1 MESPAATSSESPL
14 PPEPPDPNLDMVFP
28 MVCPV
33 PLVPPDRPPVL
44 RLKLTPYPRRGP
56 SFMDLNPR
64 PPPEPP
70 DPPDRA
76 TLSQSKT
83 FTIITI
89 EQLCP
94 HLELALVDPKN
105 LLVILVSHSRWALSC
120 EVVNLF
126 VSTILK
132 LRTLD
137 VFVVSSDGLRL
148 TRAGSSFISL
158 PCSILSI
165 IHVSPPP
172 PSRLFKLGF
181 KQYPEDPCH
190 QPPQTYF
197 PSQQVVNLVSDVG
210 GNPLRHPYLNHGFMN
225 LASDVGGNPLRRSAL
240 SHLFVNLVSDVGGN
254 PLRHPAMSHQK
265 LVRSCC
271 RHTTFTSSSIV
282 ESTSIPCLLSM
293 NGENFSDSFSSFSF
307 SVLNGLLPC
316 GAVCTGPEGAIE
328 NTPVFLVGEDCLS
341 TSLVTISQL
350 FDFVVE
356 ALSTHSNLVLNLLS
370 TSYEDLSCLFL
381 LAIIVCK
388 LFSRGRLIPSWL
400 CSP

>member
-1 MESPAATSSESPL
+1 SQSPPRSFPSSPTMESPAATSSESPL

-225 LASDVGGNPLRRSAL
+225 LASDVGIHSG
-240 SHLFVNLVSDVGGN
+240 
-254 PLRHPAMSHQK
+254 
-265 LVRSCC
+265 
-271 RHTTFTSSSIV
+271 I
-282 ESTSIPCLLSM
+282 
-293 NGENFSDSFSSFSF
+293 
-307 SVLNGLLPC
+307 
-316 GAVCTGPEGAIE
+316 
-328 NTPVFLVGEDCLS
+328 
-341 TSLVTISQL
+341 QL
-350 FDFVVE
+350 
-356 ALSTHSNLVLNLLS
+356 
-370 TSYEDLSCLFL
+370 
-381 LAIIVCK
+381 
-388 LFSRGRLIPSWL
+388 
-400 CSP
+400 